1 MEKSPLVSI
10 QPYFVMDSDDF
21 CQRLLFENGISHF
34 YSFSNRTQ
42 EDITL
47 PLLTDGCSNLLF
59 EYKDESVRTHFVGS
73 TMETRTFSVKK
84 GAEYFGVR
92 LSPGCAFSIPGVPAK
107 ETVGKVF
114 ILDELDFSR
123 DFCSVM
129 GRQRDFDSRIKTFLQ
144 EFPSLCGTESKSGE
158 KQKLFNQ
165 ISGIIIRNRGKVR
178 VKDLEKLSGY
188 TSRYINKI
196 FEQEVGYSVKQMCA
210 SVKFQ
215 FLLGDIHRGK
225 ADTLTE
231 IASEYD
237 FYDQS
242 HFTRE
247 FKECAGSTP
256 FQYAKTIERKKYA
269 ENVRNV

>member
-42 EDITL
+42 DDIAV
-47 PLLTDGCSNLLF
+47 PILTDGCSNIMF
-59 EYKDESVRTHFVGS
+59 EYRGETLRTHFVGS
-73 TMETRTFSVKK
+73 TIETRTFSVRQ
-84 GAEYFGVR
+84 GAQYFGVR
-92 LSPGCAFSIPGVPAK
+92 LAPGCAFGIPGILPK

-114 ILDELDFSR
+114 ILDDLDFAR

-129 GRQRDFDSRIKTFLQ
+129 GRQNDFDSRMQTFLR
-144 EFPSLCGTESKSGE
+144 EFPSLCGMG
-158 KQKLFNQ
+158 QKNAGKTALFNQ
-165 ISGIIIRNRGKVR
+165 IAGIIIGHRGMVKV
-178 VKDLEKLSGY
+178 KELETLSGY
-188 TSRYINKI
+188 SSRYINKI
-196 FEQEVGYSVKQMCA
+196 FEREIGFSAKQLCA